1 MSIIPVILKIPKEF
15 FRGSRQISAV
25 NSVGGTVCQKRP
37 VRSDFDMQ
45 YKENGSAPLLSETPM
60 RLLLPPVRSCVP
72 PWRQDGIRNP
82 GGAEQG
88 RVGAVCP
95 ALARCP
101 GSHPRPVCAT
111 SPERFAPPMREKWTV
126 EKSAGK
132 TIPHLLAVRRALVPP
147 VLARPGNAVLPTHGW
162 GKQSVWLAAS
172 GCQTPFAGRSPHP
185 LFCPARPI
193 DNFLITPSVWYGYPQ
208 KFLVCCRSRK
218 GSGGIPE
225 NFMRR

>member
-1 MSIIPVILKIPKEF
+1 M
-15 FRGSRQISAV
+15 
-25 NSVGGTVCQKRP
+25 
-37 VRSDFDMQ
+37 
-45 YKENGSAPLLSETPM
+45 
-60 RLLLPPVRSCVP
+60 
-72 PWRQDGIRNP
+72 
-82 GGAEQG
+82 
-88 RVGAVCP
+88 GAVCP

-172 GCQTPFAGRSPHP
+172 GAKRIFCGQKPAPTSRPVDRMSEGKRPAATSNILPSAQDDAVPIPRRFGENRWPPNCPRWKCSGFTAGLFSPGVRLSLDHR
-185 LFCPARPI
+185 LSHATQR
-193 DNFLITPSVWYGYPQ
+193 Q
-208 KFLVCCRSRK
+208 EK
-218 GSGGIPE
+218 
-225 NFMRR
+225 

>member
-1 MSIIPVILKIPKEF
+1 MSIPGRRIHLPNCMSIIPVILKIPKEF

-60 RLLLPPVRSCVP
+60 RLLLPPVRPCVP

-101 GSHPRPVCAT
+101 GSHPRPVCAP

-132 TIPHLLAVRRALVPP
+132 TIPHLPAVRIETDS
-147 VLARPGNAVLPTHGW
+147 GGETILPTLGW

-172 GCQTPFAGRSPHP
+172 GCQTPFCGQK
-185 LFCPARPI
+185 PAPTFR
-193 DNFLITPSVWYGYPQ
+193 
-208 KFLVCCRSRK
+208 
-218 GSGGIPE
+218 
-225 NFMRR
+225 